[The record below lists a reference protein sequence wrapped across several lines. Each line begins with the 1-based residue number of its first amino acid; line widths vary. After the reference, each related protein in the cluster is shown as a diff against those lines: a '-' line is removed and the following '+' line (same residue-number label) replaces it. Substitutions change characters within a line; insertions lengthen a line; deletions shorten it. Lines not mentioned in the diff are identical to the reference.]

1 MIKWC
6 LWVILISS
14 TDGSVIS
21 ERLIS
26 QPKTIAEC
34 IELQAGHFSNASEG
48 KVEFY
53 ECRRSV
59 TI

>member
-6 LWVILISS
+6 LWLIVISS

-34 IELQAGHFSNASEG
+34 IELQAGRVSRASDG
-48 KVEFY
+48 SVEFY
-53 ECRRSV
+53 ECRKAETV
-59 TI
+59 